1 MFEFSNMN
9 KDDVKNS
16 TISSL
21 KQKVSTTFNSSII
34 KNQDLKFGALFA
46 PNFSNYTEPM
56 LVTTSDNIGTKIK
69 FAIMANKHDTIGIDF
84 AAMSINNLLSIGA
97 KPLFLS
103 NYIGV
108 HQIEQQLIESLVNG
122 IITGCKQSNTVLI
135 GGETTEIPDMYL
147 PGDYDLVTFGV
158 GVVDK
163 PKLLNPHNVKKGDLI
178 LGFYSSGL
186 QLSGYQLLKEILE
199 ENEMKLSDRFPH
211 TTESII
217 DIVLTPSRI
226 YYEQVQKLLDKV
238 EVHALKAVDEGLHSD
253 IYKILPKEFDVE
265 FYDFEIHNIFKT
277 IMEMGNLTEEEM
289 FKSFNCGV
297 GMIVVIPEEEFDN
310 IELTV
315 EEKMAIIG
323 KVV

>member
-1 MFEFSNMN
+1 MFDFGNINEN
-9 KDDVKNS
+9 DVKNN

-21 KQKVSTTFNSSII
+21 KQRVYKTFNSSII
-34 KNQDLKFGALFA
+34 KNPDLKFGALFS
-46 PNFSNYTEPM
+46 PDFSDYKEPL

-69 FAIMANKHDTIGIDF
+69 FAIMSNRHDTIGIDF

-97 KPLFLS
+97 IPLFLS
-103 NYIGV
+103 NYIGL
-108 HQIEQQLIESLVNG
+108 HKIEQELVESLIDG
-122 IITGCKQSNTVLI
+122 IIRGCKQANTVLI

-163 PKLLNPHNVKKGDLI
+163 SKLLNPQNVKKGDLI

-186 QLSGYQLLKEILE
+186 QLSGYQLLKEILDKK
-199 ENEMKLSDRFPH
+199 EMKLNDRFPH
-211 TTESII
+211 TTELIV

-226 YYEQVQKLLDKV
+226 YYEQVKKLLNNV
-238 EVHALKAVDEGLHSD
+238 EVHALKSIDEGLHSD

-265 FYDFEIHNIFKT
+265 FYDFEMHDIFKT
-277 IMEMGNLTEEEM
+277 IMEMGDLTEEEM
-289 FKSFNCGV
+289 FNTFNCGV
-297 GMIVVIPEEEFDN
+297 GMIVVIPEEEFDKV
-310 IELTV
+310 ELTV